1 PVDFEADGHQFT
13 EGTQSMDG
21 EQALTFVRQ
30 RKQFADGD
38 FQRNRNQQAVLQG
51 IADKLISADTLTDPR
66 KLRDTIDAVSPYLTT
81 DDGLSST
88 AMVEL
93 GLSLRSVRSG
103 DLYFL
108 SVPHAGPETT
118 SGGASVVATDEE
130 SMDELRAALRS
141 DDMGPYYA
149 QNAGTFCPV
158 PPTPVVTA
166 WRTPPWETCS

>member
-1 PVDFEADGHQFT
+1 
-13 EGTQSMDG
+13 MDG

-93 GLSLRSVRSG
+93 GLSLRSVRDRKSTR
-103 DLYFL
+103 LNSSHVAISYAVFCL
-108 SVPHAGPETT
+108 KKKKNEETRQKV
-118 SGGASVVATDEE
+118 S
-130 SMDELRAALRS
+130 LLKHK
-141 DDMGPYYA
+141 
-149 QNAGTFCPV
+149 
-158 PPTPVVTA
+158 
-166 WRTPPWETCS
+166 